1 MKTNKIIMVMGVLVS
16 LSSSFVIADT
26 TGATP
31 MISNFDSKKLDAA
44 PSVVVENADF
54 MTVVE
59 NKGSKVKSVRVFES
73 TDKKLTADL
82 AAYEKTTLK
91 LKDWPIDEYM
101 VIIEGQL
108 EISDEKGNSKIYGPG
123 EAFVMPKGFTGTWR
137 QLTDIKKMTVNYE
150 R

>member
-1 MKTNKIIMVMGVLVS
+1 
-16 LSSSFVIADT
+16 
-26 TGATP
+26 